1 MKPYCSKSTPQPHQ
15 ISRILTNVCTAG
27 KHFQKRK
34 EHFHI
39 HNTLTA
45 GSTVPYERCS
55 EYISTYCTMSWAR
68 LVTNSHVWC
77 LFLSWMD
84 WRMHL
89 MENCHHFRALKG
101 ANENYD
107 KGHFIL
113 TSADSITIII
123 RLMVP
128 WTIQWMLQYRLKV
141 SRSFLETSFS
151 KLDSS
156 KFQGPRLK
164 SNCEMFEAFWEI
176 MEGFQETFETDF
188 RTFGSW
194 KRPFHVIIFSLLK
207 VSTSF

>member
-1 MKPYCSKSTPQPHQ
+1 M
-15 ISRILTNVCTAG
+15 
-27 KHFQKRK
+27 
-34 EHFHI
+34 
-39 HNTLTA
+39 TA

-207 VSTSF
+207 ASTSF

>member
-1 MKPYCSKSTPQPHQ
+1 
-15 ISRILTNVCTAG
+15 
-27 KHFQKRK
+27 
-34 EHFHI
+34 
-39 HNTLTA
+39 
-45 GSTVPYERCS
+45 
-55 EYISTYCTMSWAR
+55 MSWAR

-176 MEGFQETFETDF
+176 ILWRAFKKLSRQTSGLLGLEKGLFMWLFFHFWNFCNCQRLREGGH
-188 RTFGSW
+188 RRWGW
-194 KRPFHVIIFSLLK
+194 NIVLHLWFSIK
-207 VSTSF
+207 N